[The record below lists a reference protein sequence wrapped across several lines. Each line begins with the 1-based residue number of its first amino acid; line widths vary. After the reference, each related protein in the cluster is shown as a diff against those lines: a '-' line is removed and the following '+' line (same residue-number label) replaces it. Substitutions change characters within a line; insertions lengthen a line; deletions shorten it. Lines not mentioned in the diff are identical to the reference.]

1 MTAPALPARCA
12 LWLARHA
19 QVQAPPGLCYG
30 SSDLPACPQATAQAA
45 AHLAARLPRMAQVRV
60 SPLSRCLALARALA
74 ALRPDLPPAQED
86 ARLREMHFGVWEM
99 QRWDDIPRPAFD
111 AWLADFAHARP
122 GQAGQ
127 TGQGDHPERAG
138 QGGGPEAA
146 PGESVSAFMQRI
158 AAAWD
163 ETCQT
168 LAPPASSAAAPRAH
182 LWITHAGVLRA
193 ALLLHQGQRHP
204 RHASD
209 WPTQSAP
216 FGQALE
222 LPLPAPIQGKLSTG
236 FS

>member
-1 MTAPALPARCA
+1 M
-12 LWLARHA
+12 
-19 QVQAPPGLCYG
+19 
-30 SSDLPACPQATAQAA
+30 
-45 AHLAARLPRMAQVRV
+45 
-60 SPLSRCLALARALA
+60 
-74 ALRPDLPPAQED
+74 
-86 ARLREMHFGVWEM
+86 
-99 QRWDDIPRPAFD
+99 
-111 AWLADFAHARP
+111 
-122 GQAGQ
+122 GQTGQ
-127 TGQGDHPERAG
+127 TGQGDNPEPAG
-138 QGGGPEAA
+138 QGSGPEAA

-168 LAPPASSAAAPRAH
+168 LTPPAAAPRAH

-204 RHASD
+204 RHARD

-222 LPLPAPIQGKLSTG
+222 LPLPAPIQGKLSTN

>member
-19 QVQAPPGLCYG
+19 QVQAAPGLCYG

-45 AHLAARLPRMAQVRV
+45 AQLAARLPRMAQVRV

-74 ALRPDLPPAQED
+74 ALRPDLPPAQADE
-86 ARLREMHFGVWEM
+86 RLREMHFGAWEM
-99 QRWDDIPRPAFD
+99 QRWDDIPRAAID

-122 GQAGQ
+122 GQLPNAGAQ
-127 TGQGDHPERAG
+127 QAG
-138 QGGGPEAA
+138 QGGCTA

-168 LAPPASSAAAPRAH
+168 LAPPDAPPPPRAH

-193 ALLLHQGQRHP
+193 ALLLHQGQRHL

-209 WPTQSAP
+209 WPTQSTP

-222 LPLPAPIQGKLSTG
+222 LPLPAPIQGKLSTN